1 VQEPIWLVREAVDD
15 MHAELIAEHG
25 GAAGVRHG
33 GDDLIESAL
42 TRPWHRYRYENAGL
56 FELAAAYLFGLAKNH
71 GYLDGNKRIG
81 FAAAVS
87 FLDMNG
93 IALTASEPDAH
104 QCVIAVVEGRLTEHD
119 LSLWIESHSE
129 PTDPA

>member
-1 VQEPIWLVREAVDD
+1 
-15 MHAELIAEHG
+15 MHAELILEHG
-25 GAAGVRHG
+25 GAAGVRLG

-42 TRPWHRYRYENAGL
+42 ARPWHRYTYENAGL
-56 FELAAAYLFGLAKNH
+56 AELATAYLFGLAKNH
-71 GYLDGNKRIG
+71 GYLDGNKRIA

-93 IALTASEPDAH
+93 VGLIAKEADAYA
-104 QCVIAVVEGRLTEHD
+104 CVIALVEGRLTEQD
-119 LSLWIESHSE
+119 VVQWIERHSE

>member
-1 VQEPIWLVREAVDD
+1 
-15 MHAELIAEHG
+15 MHSELILEHG
-25 GAAGVRHG
+25 GAAGVRLG

-42 TRPWHRYRYENAGL
+42 ARPWHRYRYEDAGL
-56 FELAAAYLFGLAKNH
+56 TELATAYLFGLAKNH
-71 GYLDGNKRIG
+71 GYLDGNKRIA

-93 IALTASEPDAH
+93 IALTATEADAH
-104 QCVIAVVEGRLTEHD
+104 ACVIGLVEGRLTEKD
-119 LSLWIESHSE
+119 VAQWIEVYSE